1 MAGNN
6 KEAILRD
13 LLELL
18 EYIENTK
25 KDNIWDYLNML
36 SSFII

>member
-6 KEAILRD
+6 EEAILRD

>member
-6 KEAILRD
+6 KEAILKD

>member
-25 KDNIWDYLNML
+25 KDNICDYLNML

>member
-25 KDNIWDYLNML
+25 KDYIWDYLNML